1 MVSTRPVVGKI
12 FDNLVSDLKAAVR
25 AQQMTLVIMPSA
37 KRCIIDNGF
46 DEQRGARV
54 LRQTIQTMLADPL
67 SDVLLSR
74 QARSGAVLT
83 ATAKNREVVI
93 NVTAA

>member
-1 MVSTRPVVGKI
+1 
-12 FDNLVSDLKAAVR
+12 
-25 AQQMTLVIMPSA
+25 MTLVIKPSL

-67 SDVLLSR
+67 SDVLLSD
-74 QARSGAVLT
+74 QARPGGLGSDY
-83 ATAKNREVVI
+83 KSREVVI